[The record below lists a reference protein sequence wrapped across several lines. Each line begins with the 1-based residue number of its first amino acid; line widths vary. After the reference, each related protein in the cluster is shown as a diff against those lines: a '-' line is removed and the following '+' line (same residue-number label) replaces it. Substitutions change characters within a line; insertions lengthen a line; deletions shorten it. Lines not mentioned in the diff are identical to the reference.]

1 MINSIVSRKRYISE
15 LKRRFNAVP
24 RSFWEDFLEWD
35 EPAQRLGILYVII
48 TTYRI
53 LLEFHL
59 NVTIKK
65 WNSIDHEIALND
77 ITMELSQIAANDA
90 FVDSWSDGTKNK
102 VASSYLTILN
112 QAGIY
117 DKKTMELHQAS
128 DVSDSTYA
136 YYVNIGQDWFLEA
149 CLLYPY
155 EVEKVKQ
162 EAL

>member
-1 MINSIVSRKRYISE
+1 MIMK
-15 LKRRFNAVP
+15 
-24 RSFWEDFLEWD
+24 
-35 EPAQRLGILYVII
+35 
-48 TTYRI
+48 
-53 LLEFHL
+53 
-59 NVTIKK
+59 
-65 WNSIDHEIALND
+65 
-77 ITMELSQIAANDA
+77 LSQIAANDA

>member
-1 MINSIVSRKRYISE
+1 MKKGNSPYSAAFTAGSFMMYETIRMLPLFLAENSEELIEQEIEENKYMMINSIVSRKRYISE

-65 WNSIDHEIALND
+65 WNSIDHEI
-77 ITMELSQIAANDA
+77 ITDCSQ
-90 FVDSWSDGTKNK
+90 
-102 VASSYLTILN
+102 
-112 QAGIY
+112 
-117 DKKTMELHQAS
+117 
-128 DVSDSTYA
+128 
-136 YYVNIGQDWFLEA
+136 
-149 CLLYPY
+149 
-155 EVEKVKQ
+155 
-162 EAL
+162 